1 MARYYKFY
9 SGLTLLYDNNNINS
23 STSIDITFD
32 CGARC
37 DGEIAGLSHFCE
49 HMFFTGTD
57 KLSKQDV
64 MDYTNHKIFVTNL
77 LKQEKFKQY
86 EKNLLTNKK

>member
-1 MARYYKFY
+1 MKLVCSKNLRKH
-9 SGLTLLYDNNNINS
+9 LKLLKQQRNS
-23 STSIDITFD
+23 LYNTVLN
-32 CGARC
+32 G
-37 DGEIAGLSHFCE
+37 
-49 HMFFTGTD
+49 D

-64 MDYTNHKIFVTNL
+64 MDYTNHKEFVTNL